1 MTMEKQFK
9 IQKWLVYRLWRI
21 SQEAGFEL
29 EEFYAHEFGLSPVE
43 WHCIAAIAN
52 YEPLSAK
59 ELATLVDMNQVQM
72 TRTLTGLLK
81 QGLISR
87 RTDKKDRRRVVLNLN
102 KKGEAV
108 YSQISPKAQT
118 IESKLLSVFNQQER
132 KQFLALLDRLEKSIK
147 AK

>member
-1 MTMEKQFK
+1 METQFR

-29 EEFYAHEFGLSPVE
+29 EEFYVNEFALGPVE

-52 YEPLSAK
+52 YAPLSAK
-59 ELATLVDMNQVQM
+59 ELATIVDMNQVQM
-72 TRTLTGLLK
+72 ARTLTGLLK

-87 RTDKKDRRRVVLNLN
+87 RTDTKDRRRVVLTLN

-108 YSQISPKAQT
+108 YSRISPKAQGV
-118 IESKLLSVFNQQER
+118 ENKLLSVFNQQER
-132 KQFLALLDRLEKSIK
+132 KQFLALLNRLEKSIK